1 MPYKRQTHARYEELV
16 PVWEKM
22 EAVLSGEAAA
32 KGYDKDLRRDNTNLL
47 VPFSVNMERDQW
59 ALYLHE
65 AELPGIA
72 EQFARTVRGGMLRKP
87 VVIEPADD
95 SPNTLEP
102 WLRTRPGAGGEDLLA
117 FLTAALWEE
126 IKTSRAWIYVN
137 HPGMNGVEEPDG
149 GPPAPYM
156 ELVKARELLDWRTG
170 MHPNTGQNALLSATV
185 SKVVRIENDGSGNPQ
200 FVDRVWVHDLD
211 AEGYYRLR
219 IYEKRRSRT
228 IDAMDPNRR
237 RRNSFVY
244 QILDFGSYDL
254 VDEQTNITDA
264 DGARLR
270 EIPLFPLN
278 GLYDPLQPVFETF
291 CNREIHLYNK
301 QSRKNHLLYGTA
313 TYTLVAKTDDDD
325 VISRLQSAGLGS
337 ILQIGQNDDLDPLQI
352 DPTALDAW
360 ASEIEAVI
368 GQLAKMGVRMLA
380 KEMDES
386 GVAIEL
392 RNAGQTS
399 QLAALS
405 RAISQMLQRI
415 FTFMAAWRYGSE
427 VGTVKASLS
436 PDLTSSG
443 LGADEMRLV
452 TEWYMAGAVKRET
465 WISMAKAN
473 DFLPADY
480 DDSDAAEKITADAVL
495 QAILDREKEMKMSTA
510 SAGAVPGRAEDRGGQ
525 GDPGATER

>member
-1 MPYKRQTHARYEELV
+1 MPYKRQTHARYDELL
-16 PVWEKM
+16 PIWDKM
-22 EAVLSGEAAA
+22 DAVLSGEAAA
-32 KGYDKDLRRDNTNLL
+32 KDYDKRLRRDNSNLL
-47 VPFSVNMERDQW
+47 VPFAVSMEDDQW
-59 ALYLHE
+59 KLYLHE

-87 VVIEPADD
+87 VVIEPPDD
-95 SPNTLEP
+95 APGTLES

-126 IKTSRAWIYVN
+126 LKTSRAWIRVN
-137 HPGMNGVEEPDG
+137 HPGMSGTEEPDG

-156 ELVKARELLDWRTG
+156 ELVKAREVIDWHTG
-170 MHPNTGQNALLSATV
+170 MHPTTGQNALLSATV
-185 SKVVRIENDGSGNPQ
+185 AKVVRLANDKDGNPQ
-200 FVDRVWVHDLD
+200 HVERVWVHDLD
-211 AEGYYRLR
+211 DEGYYRVR

-228 IDAMDPNRR
+228 IDAMDPNRN

-244 QILDFGSYDL
+244 QILDFGSFNQ

-313 TYTLVAKTDDDD
+313 THTLVVRTNDKD
-325 VISRLQSAGLGS
+325 VAAELANLALGAYIRVDEEGAVDWLQL
-337 ILQIGQNDDLDPLQI
+337 

-360 ASEIEAVI
+360 DAEIQSVI

-427 VGTVKASLS
+427 VGPVKASLS

-452 TEWYMAGAVKRET
+452 TEWYMGAAVKRET

-480 DDSDAAEKITADAVL
+480 DDSDAAEKIRGDTVL
-495 QAILDREKEMKMSTA
+495 QDILDREKEMKMSSGT
-510 SAGAVPGRAEDRGGQ
+510 GGVPGRGEEQGGGGEPTSTQ
-525 GDPGATER
+525 R